1 MKTCTHCGEFKPLNQ
16 FSKCK
21 LFKDGLQYKCKQ
33 CRKLIDKNRYQT
45 NKKHILE
52 VCTNYRNKLGRGVYA
67 LFNIIDNVCDY
78 VGEGRFQD
86 RLTRHKVSPFTTHTT
101 TSTPIQV
108 QNNIAKYGFDNV
120 YRFEIIRH
128 CNTKSE
134 SKEWETYY
142 IQEKQPRYNTN
153 KVKLVCQY

>member
-1 MKTCTHCGEFKPLNQ
+1 MKQCTQCNQIKPYSE

-21 LFKDGLQYKCKQ
+21 SFKDGLQYKCKQ
-33 CRKLIDKNRYQT
+33 CRKSVDKQRYKT
-45 NKKHILE
+45 NKKRILATCE
-52 VCTNYRNKLGRGVYA
+52 NYRNKLGMGVYA

-78 VGEGRFQD
+78 VGQGRFQD
-86 RLTRHKVSPFTTHTT
+86 RLTRHKASPFTTHTT

-128 CNTKSE
+128 CNTKQE
-134 SKEWETYY
+134 REEWETYY
-142 IQEKQPRYNTN
+142 IQEKKPRYNIN
-153 KVKLVCQY
+153 KMKLVD